1 MNAIACKG
9 IIRQMAGSRS
19 AEGELS
25 DEALAARVRAH
36 SDTAA
41 YGELIDR
48 YRVRL
53 TALTRRMLNGSPEE
67 AEDVVQEAFVAA
79 YHRRS
84 TYRESEAFRPWLYR
98 IAINRCVDRLRVKS
112 RKPPAA
118 SLDDAP
124 EEPATTGEPLPS
136 LLAAEREAE
145 LQRAVE
151 GLPPKYRAVFL
162 LRHLDDLSYEDIAR
176 ATELPLGT
184 VKTHLFRARAQLREA
199 LQGYLEP

>member
-1 MNAIACKG
+1 
-9 IIRQMAGSRS
+9 MAGSQS
-19 AEGELS
+19 AGGELS

-36 SDTAA
+36 GDTAA

-48 YRVRL
+48 YRARL
-53 TALTRRMLNGSPEE
+53 LALTRRMLGGSQEE

-79 YHRRS
+79 YHRRA
-84 TYRESEAFRPWLYR
+84 TYRQGDAFRPWLYR
-98 IAINRCVDRLRVKS
+98 IAINKCVDRLRARS

-118 SLDDAP
+118 SLSDAP
-124 EEPATTGEPLPS
+124 EEAAAGGEPLNS
-136 LLAAEREAE
+136 LLAAEREE
-145 LQRAVE
+145 RLQRAVE
-151 GLPPKYRAVFL
+151 ELPPKYRAVFL